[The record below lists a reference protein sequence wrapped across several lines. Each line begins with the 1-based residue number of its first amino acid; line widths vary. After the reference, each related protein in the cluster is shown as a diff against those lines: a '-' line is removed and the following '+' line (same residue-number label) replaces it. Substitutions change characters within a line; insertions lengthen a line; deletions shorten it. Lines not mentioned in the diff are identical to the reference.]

1 MVSGYLIEAFFLDAN
16 NHPVYSENYYVIISD
31 KSEAEAALK
40 KLLLTRRYYDDRSQ
54 MRILSELDDE
64 MTNRNG
70 FAQGEIYISELVR
83 SQLKL
88 RRLIPPA

>member
-1 MVSGYLIEAFFLDAN
+1 
-16 NHPVYSENYYVIISD
+16 
-31 KSEAEAALK
+31 
-40 KLLLTRRYYDDRSQ
+40 

>member
-1 MVSGYLIEAFFLDAN
+1 MITGYLIEAFFLDAYN
-16 NHPVYSENYYVIISD
+16 QPVYSENYYVIMAD
-31 KSEAEAALK
+31 KSEAQTALK
-40 KLLLTRRYYDDRSQ
+40 NLLLNRRYYDSKSP

-64 MTNRNG
+64 MTDRNG

-83 SQLKL
+83 NRLQL